1 MKKLGDIFSKFA
13 IRYVTQFQVPP
24 HHLKVIDAICNC
36 RTVALGGHAWA
47 CTSCGGIHVHYN
59 SCGNRHCPNC
69 QAFEK
74 EKWVEKRKQELLPV
88 PYMHL
93 VFTIPHE
100 LNRIVLSNDRLIY
113 GLLFKATWQTVSQI
127 AGDTF

>member
-13 IRYVTQFQVPP
+13 IRYVAQFQVPS

-74 EKWVEKRKQELLPV
+74 EKWVVDISHQTKP
-88 PYMHL
+88 P
-93 VFTIPHE
+93 I
-100 LNRIVLSNDRLIY
+100 S
-113 GLLFKATWQTVSQI
+113 FKGCQSYQLK
-127 AGDTF
+127 